1 MNATTALIERRW
13 SELAPLFDE
22 ASELDAD
29 ARERFLADIG
39 DAELRTALGAL
50 LASTQTT
57 GALDGDSGPYAARLL
72 DPVPGLEGRRLGA
85 WLVGP
90 SIGSGGMASV
100 FSATRADGTFEQQV
114 AIKVLRQGLHDAY
127 ERERFLRER
136 NLLARLEHP
145 DIARVLDG
153 GLTGEGVPWFAL
165 EYVDGEPL
173 TEHCNARR
181 LDLDA
186 RLDLFQRL
194 CAAVDHAHRNLIVHR
209 DLKPSNVLATRD
221 GGFKLLDFGIA
232 KLLDG
237 GVREDETQTALRR
250 LTPAYAA
257 PEQADGGTV
266 TTATDVYALGVLLH
280 ELLTGTRPQRRDDD
294 SLRTPSSLIAGNA
307 AKAIAAARAT
317 TRSVLRRHLA
327 GDLDVILAR
336 ALAIDPAQRYAG
348 AAALADD
355 IERHRSGRPVLARP
369 DAHAYRVR
377 KFIGRHRRALGITA
391 VLLLSLVAGLAAT
404 LWQAHTARS
413 EANRA
418 DATRDY
424 VLSLFQGVTPD
435 ETRGRDV
442 SARELLDRGA
452 ARLAETLREQPQLH
466 AELASQLAAAYRQLG
481 GYDRSID
488 LAEQARDA
496 ARSDE
501 QRARALIELG
511 RTHGAQGE
519 FDDAERNLREA
530 LAIAPKPLRMDVR
543 LRLAEILSERGDKA
557 ALAMAEETLADARTE
572 SAAELIARALLV
584 VGGIHF
590 RESRL
595 EQAANALNEA
605 LSLRRMQRGETH
617 TLTAQTQ
624 HDLGVIVL
632 QQGDAAAAVALFEKA
647 LAARRTLLGDE
658 HPDVADSEF
667 NLGTALRRQG
677 DTERG
682 AVLIADAV
690 AMQRKLLGDAHPLV
704 ANGLNSLAL
713 LAYAQG
719 EGATAITR
727 LDEALIVA
735 RAAYGNH
742 HPAVVAMLNN
752 LAAMQRSIGR
762 HADAEAT
769 ARDAVASASA
779 GPGEQHY
786 LTGIARLGLGNA
798 LAERGD
804 RAAALLELRTAH
816 ALLARALG
824 AEHQDTLLA
833 QAALADVLRED
844 GQLDAARASAVAT
857 MAAAPHAYPA
867 GHPRLGK
874 LRLVAARIDVARDDC
889 ASALPELAL
898 ASEELAR
905 GGSATRSDLAWAQV
919 ERARCLRRQGDAG
932 TADSLQADARGILAT
947 LGYASPAL
955 TKAAGKN

>member
-1 MNATTALIERRW
+1 MKATTALIEQRW
-13 SELAPLFDE
+13 NELAPLFDE
-22 ASELDAD
+22 ASELDGD
-29 ARERFLADIG
+29 ARESFIADIK
-39 DAELRTALGAL
+39 DKDLRIALTAL
-50 LASTQTT
+50 LAGTQFT
-57 GALDGDSGPYAARLL
+57 GALDGDSGSYAARLL

-85 WLVGP
+85 WLVG
-90 SIGSGGMASV
+90 SAIGSGGMASV
-100 FSATRADGTFEQQV
+100 FSATRADGAFEQQV

-136 NLLARLEHP
+136 SLLARLEHP

-153 GLTGEGVPWFAL
+153 GLTSEGVPWFAL

-173 TEHCNARR
+173 TEHCNAQR

-186 RLDLFQRL
+186 RLDMFQRL
-194 CAAVDHAHRNLIVHR
+194 CVAVDYAHRNLIVHR
-209 DLKPSNVLATRD
+209 DLKPSNVLATRG

-232 KLLDG
+232 KLLDSG
-237 GVREDETQTALRR
+237 TRDDETQTALRR

-257 PEQADGGTV
+257 PEQINGGTV

-280 ELLTGTRPQRRDDD
+280 ELLTGMRPQRREDD
-294 SLRTPSSLIAGNA
+294 SLRAPSSLITGNVA
-307 AKAIAAARAT
+307 NVTASARAT
-317 TRSVLRRHLA
+317 TMALLRRRLI

-355 IERHRSGRPVLARP
+355 IERHRSGRPVLAQP
-369 DAHAYRVR
+369 DARAYRMR
-377 KFIGRHRRALGITA
+377 KFIGRHRRSLGITA

-404 LWQAHTARS
+404 LWQARVARS

-418 DATRDY
+418 DATRDF

-435 ETRGRDV
+435 ETRGREV

-452 ARLAETLREQPQLH
+452 TRMAETLREQPQLH

-481 GYDRSID
+481 VYERSVE

-496 ARSDE
+496 ARNDE
-501 QRARALIELG
+501 QRTRALVELG

-519 FDDAERNLREA
+519 FDEAERNLREA
-530 LAIAPKPLRMDVR
+530 LTVAPESMRMDVR
-543 LRLAEILSERGDKA
+543 LRLAEVLSERGDKA
-557 ALAMAEETLADARTE
+557 ALAMAEETLADARME
-572 SAAELIARALLV
+572 SSADLVARALLV
-584 VGGIHF
+584 QGGIHF

-595 EQAANALNEA
+595 EPAASALNEA
-605 LSLRRMQRGETH
+605 LRLRRTQRGETH
-617 TLTAQTQ
+617 TLTAQAE

-632 QQGDAAAAVALFEKA
+632 QQGDAATAVALFEKA
-647 LAARRTLLGDE
+647 LATRRLLLGNE

-682 AVLIADAV
+682 AALIADAV
-690 AMQRKLLGDAHPLV
+690 AMQRRLLGNAHPLV

-719 EGATAITR
+719 DGATAITH
-727 LDEALIVA
+727 LGEALIVA
-735 RAAYGNH
+735 RAAYGNQ

-752 LAAMQRSIGR
+752 LAAMQRSAGM
-762 HADAEAT
+762 HDDAEAS
-769 ARDAVASASA
+769 ARDAVASAVA

-786 LTGIARLGLGNA
+786 LTGIARLGLGNV

-804 RAAALLELRTAH
+804 RAAALIELRAAH

-824 AEHQDTLLA
+824 AEHQDSLLA

-844 GQLDAARASAVAT
+844 GQLAEARKNAIAT
-857 MAAAPHAYPA
+857 MTAAPHAYPA

-874 LRLVAARIDVARDDC
+874 LRLIAARIDVALDDC

-898 ASEELAR
+898 ASEELAK
-905 GGSATRSDLAWAQV
+905 GGNATRTDLAWAAI
-919 ERARCLRRQGDAG
+919 ERARCLRRQGDSE
-932 TADSLQADARGILAT
+932 TANSLQADVRSILAT
-947 LGYASPAL
+947 LTFASPAL
-955 TKAAGKN
+955 TKAAEKN